1 MSADGD
7 RSPPASPHS
16 TTNRP
21 ANCHR
26 IVNFLLWPHDAD
38 RSEGAAGG
46 EATGE
51 SFVRREE
58 FGVEFKGAGT
68 ADGRGKGG
76 GRAEADGA
84 APGGGRYATVGGA
97 DAVFVISRRT
107 AADFT
112 APLAE

>member
-1 MSADGD
+1 M
-7 RSPPASPHS
+7 
-16 TTNRP
+16 
-21 ANCHR
+21 
-26 IVNFLLWPHDAD
+26 LWPHDAD

-68 ADGRGKGG
+68 AAGRGKGG

-84 APGGGRYATVGGA
+84 RYYELNSEKAASVRFWKSLG
-97 DAVFVISRRT
+97 FVENGV
-107 AADFT
+107 DEYGM
-112 APLAE
+112 PLFIRKA